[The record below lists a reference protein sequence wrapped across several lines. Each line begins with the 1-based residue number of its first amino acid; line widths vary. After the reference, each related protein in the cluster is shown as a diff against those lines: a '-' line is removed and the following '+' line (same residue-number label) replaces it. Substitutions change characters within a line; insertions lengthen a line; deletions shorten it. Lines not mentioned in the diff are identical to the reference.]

1 MALSTSPALLLDPM
15 PTTSDA
21 DPVRHGAASGRAVGA
36 AMVQHGQLTP
46 KGLLERAFAFAFR
59 GLVYAQIWEDPLV
72 DMAALEIG
80 PDSDIITIASGGC
93 NMLSYLTA
101 RPNSITAVDLNTAH
115 VALGRLKLAA
125 ARHLPD
131 HAAFHRFF
139 AQAGRKENIAAYR
152 THVAPHLDEVTRR
165 YWEGRGLSG
174 RRRISAFARNF
185 YTNGLLGQFIGGAHL
200 IAKLYR
206 IDPREMLTA
215 SSLEEQRAI
224 FETRMAPIFD
234 KKFIRWLTQQ
244 PASLFGLGIPPAQ
257 FESLCEG
264 DAQSMNA
271 VLRQRLE
278 KLACDF
284 DIRRNYFAWQAFG
297 RGYAETEAGAANDE
311 APQGSLPPYLE
322 ADKHEA
328 VREGVAHAQ
337 ILHCNFTDHLRSLPD
352 GALDRYVLLDAQ
364 DWMTD
369 AQLADLWRQITRTA
383 RPGSRVIF
391 RTAAR
396 PSLLPGRLPDALL
409 DRWRYE
415 AERSDEGTRLDRSA
429 IYGGFH
435 LYVLKD

>member
-1 MALSTSPALLLDPM
+1 MALSPLPALPHS
-15 PTTSDA
+15 T
-21 DPVRHGAASGRAVGA
+21 GQAVGNA
-36 AMVQHGQLTP
+36 VVQHKQLTP
-46 KGLLERAFAFAFR
+46 KGMLERAFAFAFR

-72 DMAALEIG
+72 DMDALEIG

-101 RPNSITAVDLNTAH
+101 KPHSITAVDLNTAH

-139 AQAGRKENIAAYR
+139 AQAGQKDNVAAYR
-152 THVAPHLDEVTRR
+152 THVAPHLDDVTRR
-165 YWEGRGLSG
+165 YWEARDLSG
-174 RRRISAFARNF
+174 RRRITAFTRNF
-185 YTNGLLGQFIGGAHL
+185 YTSGLLGQFIGGAHL

-206 IDPREMLTA
+206 INPREILGA
-215 SSLEEQRAI
+215 SSLEEQREI

-257 FESLCEG
+257 YDALCDG

-284 DIRRNYFAWQAFG
+284 DIRQNYFAWQAFG
-297 RGYAETEAGAANDE
+297 RGYAQHDNGDASRA
-311 APQGSLPPYLE
+311 SLPPYLE
-322 ADKHEA
+322 AVHHET
-328 VREGVAHAQ
+328 VREGVARAQ
-337 ILHCNFTDHLRSLPD
+337 ILHCNFTEHLRSLPE

-369 AQLADLWRQITRTA
+369 AQLTDLWTQITRTA
-383 RPGSRVIF
+383 RPGARVVF

-396 PSLLPGRLPDALL
+396 PTLLPGRLPDTLL
-409 DRWRYE
+409 DQWYYDV
-415 AERSDEGTRLDRSA
+415 ARSDEGTRLDRSA

-435 LYVLKD
+435 LYVLKAG

>member
-1 MALSTSPALLLDPM
+1 
-15 PTTSDA
+15 
-21 DPVRHGAASGRAVGA
+21 
-36 AMVQHGQLTP
+36 MVQHGQLTP

-72 DMAALEIG
+72 DMDALEIG
-80 PDSDIITIASGGC
+80 PGSDIITIASGGC

-152 THVAPHLDEVTRR
+152 TYVAPHLDEVTRR

-206 IDPREMLTA
+206 INPREILA
-215 SSLEEQRAI
+215 ANSLEEQREI

-257 FESLCEG
+257 FDALCEG

-284 DIRRNYFAWQAFG
+284 DIRQNYFAWQAFG
-297 RGYAETEAGAANDE
+297 RSYGDAANDD
-311 APQGSLPPYLE
+311 APMGSLPPYLQ
-322 ADKHEA
+322 ADKHAA
-328 VREGVAHAQ
+328 VREGVARAQ
-337 ILHCNFTDHLRSLPD
+337 ILHRNFTDHLRSLPD

-369 AQLADLWRQITRTA
+369 AQLTDLWTEITRTA

-396 PSLLPGRLPDALL
+396 PSLLPGRLPDTLL
-409 DRWRYE
+409 DRWHYE
-415 AERSDEGTRLDRSA
+415 ATRSDEGTRQDRSA